1 MNKRN
6 IIAIGGSSGGIGA
19 AKQLLAALPN
29 DFPAAVFIAIHVGS
43 IGLNGMAQVLGAASA
58 LPTNTAVDGEPVQA
72 GRVCVA
78 PADHHLLILDDV
90 VRLGRGPRGNMARPA
105 IDPLFRSVGIS
116 CGGRAIGVVLS
127 GWLNDG
133 AAGLADLKRCGGLTV
148 VQNPWDAEGRAMPL
162 AALHTADVDYR
173 VPAAARPPRQ
183 PRI

>member
-116 CGGRAIGVVLS
+116 WGGRAIGVVLS

-148 VQNPWDAEGRAMPL
+148 VQNPWDAEARAMPL